1 MTADLVSRA
10 TKALALMAGIAAFA
24 TPAAAAPACQ
34 DIPDPFVSA
43 VPPPTRP
50 QAFRQLHTVDIVA
63 LTDAQAAALLNEPTG
78 PLPLARRHLNR
89 AIADLKHQRREE
101 MVFQRGGWSQEDEA
115 DLTALTHLPA
125 ASVARLRPFLVRA
138 VIGFEGTGHFGAQL
152 CGDELDITHDSL
164 GHSTPKPT
172 PGAVIV
178 FLPTPP
184 RLIKADISVAE

>member
-1 MTADLVSRA
+1 MTDRFPYALWLAA
-10 TKALALMAGIAAFA
+10 TVTAAGFA

-34 DIPDPFVSA
+34 DISEAFVSA
-43 VPPPTRP
+43 VPPAARP
-50 QAFRQLHTVDIVA
+50 QAFRQLHSADVVA
-63 LTDAQAAALLNEPTG
+63 LTDAQAAALLNEPAS
-78 PLPLARRHLNR
+78 PAPLARRHLNR
-89 AIADLKHQRREE
+89 LVADLKHQRREE
-101 MVFQRGGWSQEDEA
+101 MVFQRGSWGDDGEA
-115 DLTALTHLPA
+115 ELTALTHLPA

-178 FLPTPP
+178 FLPHPP